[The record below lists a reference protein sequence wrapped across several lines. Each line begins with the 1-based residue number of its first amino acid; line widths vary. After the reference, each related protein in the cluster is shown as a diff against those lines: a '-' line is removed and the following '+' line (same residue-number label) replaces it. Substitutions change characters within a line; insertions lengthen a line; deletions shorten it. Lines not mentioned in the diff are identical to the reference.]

1 MFEDENRDQLWLR
14 TENHPI
20 SYVFCQDNGGYLTF
34 GCTVP
39 MIADHEISLTGEHM
53 YHSGF
58 ERS

>member
-1 MFEDENRDQLWLR
+1 MKFMAVDIFKVKHTWNNVW
-14 TENHPI
+14 
-20 SYVFCQDNGGYLTF
+20 TF

-39 MIADHEISLTGEHM
+39 MIADHEIASPTKTDEHM

>member
-1 MFEDENRDQLWLR
+1 MKNDEQRILLSKLGIS
-14 TENHPI
+14 NH
-20 SYVFCQDNGGYLTF
+20 YLSF